1 MKGPIFSLTPEDLA
15 EMPEEYQREYFKHEE
30 KLRRQRKSNLQSA
43 PARSATYFQEY
54 RLGVATHEAA
64 HLVAAAFTGAEILE
78 VRICTEKG
86 KDVING
92 KGTAMLAGYCS
103 ANHAHPVKNAL
114 IGLAGWAWDESF
126 PGPYLGRKDYTD
138 VQAELTRQWVLE
150 KYGDQFEA
158 TQSVAFALVQEY
170 EQLIRDTGVAIFN
183 AAKADGNLRKKPWA
197 ILEAGLRTRFHK
209 RWAAK

>member
-1 MKGPIFSLTPEDLA
+1 MKQPTFSLTPEELA
-15 EMPEEYQREYFKHEE
+15 EMSEEYQREYFKHEE
-30 KLRRQRKSNLQSA
+30 KLRRQTKSNLKLA
-43 PARSATYFQEY
+43 PVRSATYFQEY
-54 RLGVATHEAA
+54 RLGVAIHEAA
-64 HLVAAAFTGAEILE
+64 HLVAAAYTGAEILE
-78 VRICTEKG
+78 IRICTEKG

-92 KGTAMLAGYCS
+92 KRTAMVAGYCS
-103 ANHAHPVKNAL
+103 ADHAHPVKNAL

-138 VQAELTRQWVLE
+138 VQVELSRKWVLE

-158 TQSVAFALVQEY
+158 VKAAALGFVEEN
-170 EQLIRDTGVAIFN
+170 EQLIRDTGVAILN
-183 AAKADGNLRKKPWA
+183 AAKADGNLRKKSWA